1 MPRDPHIVG
10 DVMTRGVIA
19 VRDVTHPAPA
29 RRGPPMVGSQSWRP
43 FL

>member
-1 MPRDPHIVG
+1 MPGNPDIVG

-29 RRGPPMVGSQSWRP
+29 RKGQPVVGSQS
-43 FL
+43 